1 VDVSHEKKR
10 LQKENGKKATKSLNL
25 LSFSEEIEREEP
37 MIKPKFNRFKK
48 MKKDD
53 ENSTKIERENMQE
66 KFMNEYFEL

>member
-1 VDVSHEKKR
+1 MS
-10 LQKENGKKATKSLNL
+10 KSLDL
-25 LSFSEEIEREEP
+25 LSFSEEIENEETV
-37 MIKPKFNRFKK
+37 IKPKFNRFKK